1 MVLSTL
7 ALVGII
13 QLFLLL
19 AGGIFFLF
27 LHTRFLKKQI
37 RELRG
42 ENQNE
47 SEVPPPAVA
56 AMTESSET
64 ESSKDLTESVEPG
77 ISEPSPSGNSQ
88 SQPADTEKPASSA
101 AQMEGKGYLPVAPE
115 LAEEDAV
122 KVTGEIAEL
131 RKMLNE
137 KLLLTANMRKLIE
150 GLLEDTGNAENIEN
164 IATQQNSS
172 LLHLEEYIKLS
183 RKEAAAVEEKI
194 THYREQLAKAKKI
207 LNRYKEQ
214 HEHDLKQLEEEQ
226 KAHDTQ
232 AVAKAPAISTPPD
245 ADTEKAKETK
255 PEAMPQA
262 DEADKTETSGPEGP
276 KPESPKPD

>member
-42 ENQNE
+42 ETQE
-47 SEVPPPAVA
+47 EAEIAPPAVA
-56 AMTESSET
+56 AMTESSESEDPGQSADASET
-64 ESSKDLTESVEPG
+64 APDTADDDDKDEFNEHDS
-77 ISEPSPSGNSQ
+77 
-88 SQPADTEKPASSA
+88 SSA
-101 AQMEGKGYLPVAPE
+101 PQTPQNAAPQMEGEGYIPVTPDLP
-115 LAEEDAV
+115 EEDAG

-137 KLLLTANMRKLIE
+137 KLLLTANLRKLIE
-150 GLLEDTGNAENIEN
+150 GLLENPDSTEGIED

-194 THYREQLAKAKKI
+194 IHYREQLAKAKKL

-214 HEHDLKQLEEEQ
+214 HAHDLKQLEEEH
-226 KAHDTQ
+226 KAREAEM
-232 AVAKAPAISTPPD
+232 AVK
-245 ADTEKAKETK
+245 ADTEKSVSTQTGD
-255 PEAMPQA
+255 PEPQA
-262 DEADKTETSGPEGP
+262 GQSETP
-276 KPESPKPD
+276 KPE